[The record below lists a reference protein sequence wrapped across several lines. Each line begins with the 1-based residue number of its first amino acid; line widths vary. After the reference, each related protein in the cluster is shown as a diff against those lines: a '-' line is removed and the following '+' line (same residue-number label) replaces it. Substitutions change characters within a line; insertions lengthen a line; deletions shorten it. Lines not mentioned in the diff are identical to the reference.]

1 MSEKPKQQTSDR
13 KPVPDSPD
21 RIGTA
26 PVGKLLLEFS
36 IPAMLS
42 MLFNTLYN
50 LVDTVF
56 LGWAVGKVGV
66 AVTTLAMPVMMVLIA
81 FSVIAG
87 QGGNALAAIQLGK
100 GQKHRVEKTM
110 GNTALLLVGLAVA
123 VAGIGIFFIDHVLW
137 LVGADPVTWDG
148 AKVFIRIICI
158 GFMFQSLGMGMNN
171 FLRTMGKPNLALFTM
186 GFGTFMCIIFNF
198 LFVLHFG
205 WGVEGSA
212 LATVLGQG
220 CGMVPV
226 LWFVLK
232 SRRAPFHLKLS
243 EMKPDLRLMGKIL
256 SLGMAS
262 FLANVAGMVVG
273 IVMNQTLKHLGE
285 ESAIGAAGALAA
297 VGIMFRVTTVAVMP
311 MFGLVMGAQPIIGY
325 NYGAKNWDRVL
336 HTMRLALI
344 WATVLAVGFFLTA
357 VAVPNLLVAMF
368 GVTGEVGKF
377 AALSLRIGSACFF
390 VVGVQIMGASYFQSS
405 GQPTKAS
412 FLQLTRQVIFLI
424 PLFMFIPYIAHD
436 LFGMNPLHGFLLA
449 FPLSDALSFLVT
461 GSFVVYEWRK
471 LKRLQ
476 AQDAAAEPDE
486 EPATPASEKASE
498 K

>member
-1 MSEKPKQQTSDR
+1 MSKKPERTPSGDKHS
-13 KPVPDSPD
+13 PDSPD

-36 IPAMLS
+36 IPAILS

-87 QGGNALAAIQLGK
+87 QGGNALAAIQLGR
-100 GQKHRVEKTM
+100 GEKHRVEKTM
-110 GNTALLLVGLAVA
+110 ANTALLLVGLAVL
-123 VAGIGIFFIDHVLW
+123 VAGIGIFFIDQVLW
-137 LVGADPVTWDG
+137 LVGADPETWEG
-148 AKVFIRIICI
+148 GKIFIRIICI

-186 GFGTFMCIIFNF
+186 GFGTLMCIIFNYW
-198 LFVLHFG
+198 FVLHLG

-212 LATVLGQG
+212 LATVLGQA

-226 LWFVLK
+226 MWFVLK

-243 EMKPDLRLMGKIL
+243 LMRPELRLMGQIL
-256 SLGMAS
+256 SLGLAS
-262 FLANVAGMVVG
+262 FLANVAGMLVG
-273 IVMNQTLKHLGE
+273 VVMNQTLKHFGE
-285 ESAIGAAGALAA
+285 ESALGAAGALAA
-297 VGIMFRVTTVAVMP
+297 VGIMFRISTVAVMP

-325 NYGAKNWDRVL
+325 NYGAKNWDRVI

-357 VAVPNLLVAMF
+357 VLVPHALVAMF
-368 GVTGEVGKF
+368 GVTGEVADF
-377 AALSLRIGSACFF
+377 AALSLRLGSACFF

-412 FLQLTRQVIFLI
+412 ILQLTRQVIFLI
-424 PLFMFIPYIAHD
+424 PLFMFMPYVGRDWLGIS
-436 LFGMNPLHGFLLA
+436 PLTGFLLA
-449 FPLSDALSFLVT
+449 FPMSDLFSAIVT
-461 GSFVVYEWRK
+461 GSFVAYEWRK

-476 AQDAAAEPDE
+476 
-486 EPATPASEKASE
+486 SGN
-498 K
+498 